1 MGSISH
7 YITPLVINS
16 LGGHT
21 NTHTYRCLHE
31 NNFEKPGVHWPVV
44 GTPGLKYSMVLLC
57 NVQIVL
63 MRTCK
68 TEKKGEI
75 LYIRVGT
82 IKLLPVPSC
91 LILHMSFMDLV
102 VI

>member
-1 MGSISH
+1 MGLISH
-7 YITPLVINS
+7 YIMPLVINC
-16 LGGHT
+16 LGGTHK
-21 NTHTYRCLHE
+21 HTYRCLYR
-31 NNFEKPGVHWPVV
+31 NNFEKPGMHWPVV
-44 GTPGLKYSMVLLC
+44 GMPGLKYSMVFLC

-63 MRTCK
+63 TRTCK

-82 IKLLPVPSC
+82 IKSLPVPSC
-91 LILHMSFMDLV
+91 LILYMSFMDIV